1 MLMFKHRKRKIS
13 EKEGTKPRRI
23 LILVKVKAFKPYD
36 KSCRIK
42 HTCRGGGK
50 KCHFLNKA
58 LLPQSAHLEMFELKW
73 LRVYF
78 LFHSIV

>member
-1 MLMFKHRKRKIS
+1 MFKHRKRKIS

-42 HTCRGGGK
+42 HTCRGGGE
-50 KCHFLNKA
+50 
-58 LLPQSAHLEMFELKW
+58 EMSF
-73 LRVYF
+73 
-78 LFHSIV
+78 S